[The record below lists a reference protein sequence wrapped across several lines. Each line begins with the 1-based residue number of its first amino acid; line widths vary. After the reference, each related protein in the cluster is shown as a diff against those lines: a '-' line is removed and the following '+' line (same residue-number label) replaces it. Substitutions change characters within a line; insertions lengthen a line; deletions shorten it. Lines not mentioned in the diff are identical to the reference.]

1 MSVTVGVN
9 SYVTVAEADAY
20 FSDRAN
26 ADWTALTTPQK
37 ESALILGCDYLEA
50 TYGSAWQGYRVS
62 AGQILSWPRD
72 GVYVEG
78 VLISANETPLAIKR
92 AQYEMALRASAGEP
106 LIADQGQRV
115 TEERVDV
122 LTVKYAE
129 FSDPAMRY
137 PYANRLVLP
146 YLRSA
151 VTEGGIQTP
160 RLVRT

>member
-1 MSVTVGVN
+1 MSLTFGVN

-26 ADWTALTTPQK
+26 ADWAALTTSQK

-50 TYGSAWQGYRVS
+50 TYGNAWQGYRVN
-62 AGQILSWPRD
+62 ADQHLSWPRAE
-72 GVYVEG
+72 VYVEG
-78 VLISANETPLAIKR
+78 VLISSASVPSAIKR
-92 AQYEMALRASAGEP
+92 AQFEMALRASAGEP

-129 FSDPAMRY
+129 FSDPSQRY